1 MLLEE
6 ERTVV
11 QQPLYSTLPE
21 SETMA
26 EIAGCKNVRMAS
38 RTNQRI
44 IMINKGIEG
53 KGFTVCCDCGAAMP
67 GDGVDT
73 LNEVNRPY
81 ISKYIRSNRC
91 RHTNTKQVNLGY
103 DFITDMLVLEIYI
116 DPQQVET
123 ERKDNL
129 WLARAGTSLA
139 EAIRLVISRIMDI
152 EFTELM
158 TGYRVRRKGQDVF
171 LDVYIYDNLSSGAG
185 YAVGVASIMPEVLH
199 QVDTMLSNC
208 TCKSA
213 CRDCLKHYRNQ
224 NLHGLLDRH
233 AALELL
239 HWAKDGTRPTMA
251 PIADQ
256 VQMLIPLKEILEK
269 TGIRVSVR
277 DDKIIL
283 QLGNSV
289 KELRVYP
296 AMWKKPEESECIF
309 VSDSCLKYAKPYAIQ
324 QIKNFL

>member
-1 MLLEE
+1 MIK
-6 ERTVV
+6 TGIDV
-11 QQPLYSTLPE
+11 
-21 SETMA
+21 
-26 EIAGCKNVRMAS
+26 NV
-38 RTNQRI
+38 
-44 IMINKGIEG
+44 
-53 KGFTVCCDCGAAMP
+53 FTVCCDCVAAMP
-67 GDGVDT
+67 CDWVDT

-185 YAVGVASIMPEVLH
+185 YAVGVASIIPEVLL
-199 QVDTMLSNC
+199 QVDAMLSDC
-208 TCKSA
+208 TCKTA
-213 CRDCLKHYRNQ
+213 CRNCLKHYRNQ

-239 HWAKDGTRPTMA
+239 HWAKDGTRPHMA
-251 PIADQ
+251 SVMEQAR
-256 VQMLIPLKEILEK
+256 MLMPLKSILEQA
-269 TGIRVSVR
+269 GVHISVSS
-277 DDKIIL
+277 DKIIL
-283 QLGNSV
+283 QQGASS
-289 KELRVYP
+289 KELKIYP
-296 AMWKKPEESECIF
+296 AMWKRPGERNCIF
-309 VSDSCLKYAKPYAIQ
+309 VSDACLKYAKPYAVQ
-324 QIKNFL
+324 QINNFV

>member
-1 MLLEE
+1 
-6 ERTVV
+6 
-11 QQPLYSTLPE
+11 
-21 SETMA
+21 
-26 EIAGCKNVRMAS
+26 
-38 RTNQRI
+38 
-44 IMINKGIEG
+44 
-53 KGFTVCCDCGAAMP
+53 
-67 GDGVDT
+67 
-73 LNEVNRPY
+73 
-81 ISKYIRSNRC
+81 
-91 RHTNTKQVNLGY
+91 
-103 DFITDMLVLEIYI
+103 MLVLEIYI

-123 ERKDNL
+123 EQKDNL

-296 AMWKKPEESECIF
+296 AMWKKPEEPECIF

-324 QIKNFL
+324 QITNFL